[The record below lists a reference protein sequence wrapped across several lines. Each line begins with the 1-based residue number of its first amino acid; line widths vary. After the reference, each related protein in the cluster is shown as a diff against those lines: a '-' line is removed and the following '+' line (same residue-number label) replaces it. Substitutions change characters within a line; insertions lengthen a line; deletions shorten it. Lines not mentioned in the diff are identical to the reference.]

1 MKKILIF
8 FFLSSIIFAAKK
20 NEVSH
25 MTFADSQDK
34 NFVVK
39 LKNAAE
45 LNSYETKSH
54 GIIKVGDKLIVGEPT
69 EVEKKQKGG
78 GKSFASQFLNFK
90 DQLSDLKEQLGQEG
104 DTDSTC
110 FANIVTG
117 TFAGVVTLGPMYL
130 EGEFRGEEV
139 YVESITAYK
148 TGFGKKSPRSV
159 RIFVKNETGEIEA
172 VSGRTI
178 LDLEKALEIGEI
190 IISNTIEE

>member
-1 MKKILIF
+1 MKKIFLVICLFSLIF
-8 FFLSSIIFAAKK
+8 SAKK

-25 MTFADSQDK
+25 MTFAESQDK

-39 LKNAAE
+39 LGNAAE
-45 LNSYETKSH
+45 LNSYETKMH

-69 EVEKKQKGG
+69 EVEKKAKGG
-78 GKSFASQFLNFK
+78 GKTFASQLLNFK
-90 DQLSDLKEQLGQEG
+90 EQLSDLKEQFGEEA
-104 DTDSTC
+104 DSDSTC

-117 TFAGVVTLGPMYL
+117 TFAGVITLGPMYL

-148 TGFGKKSPRSV
+148 TGFGKKSPRSI
-159 RIFVKNETGEIEA
+159 RIFIKNTTGEMDP

-178 LDLEKALEIGEI
+178 LDLEKALEIEEI
-190 IISNTIEE
+190 INPNIDAE